1 MRSQN
6 DAGKTEEDTD
16 SSSEEES
23 ELESENEDKSVK
35 YSRNTAPFKRKSL
48 SVDKFVKK
56 KRLLMSTIP
65 ASSKTNKTL
74 IEDVFEQV
82 ERDNATK
89 KIEVKIKTKSAS
101 DHHHSEIDLL
111 DEKPEESKSQDL
123 VDKIEEQS
131 TQKEGEVA
139 QDGCITAEELA
150 SNRISER

>member
-1 MRSQN
+1 MNKMNLPSPFESHFSLRENDVFNSFLTYIFENMRSQN

-89 KIEVKIKTKSAS
+89 KIEVRKIMSM
-101 DHHHSEIDLL
+101 ID
-111 DEKPEESKSQDL
+111 KPESTRLFGYEFVL
-123 VDKIEEQS
+123 VLLFSYVLI
-131 TQKEGEVA
+131 
-139 QDGCITAEELA
+139 
-150 SNRISER
+150 